1 MAIAPQTAVSTP
13 YGEGV
18 INAYREQDQ
27 VYQIQ
32 LTNWELSD
40 GQKVHIFAQE
50 SQITVKAE
58 EKKEEVAAVVAEEK
72 KEEVVAEAA
81 VVVEEEKK
89 KEEEV
94 KSDVLAVGTKVSTP
108 YGKGAVE
115 SYREENQI
123 YKVQLTNWELSEGQK
138 VYIFCQKTT
147 LTVEEGAKEEAKTE
161 EAAVEVTEAAEEKKD
176 DEIDTEVTTPYGE
189 GKIVAYREEDKM
201 YQIQLTNWEMT
212 EGQKVYIFCQ
222 RATFEPKANNFDATV
237 DSKLKNVKH
246 KEEKAGC
253 CNIM

>member
-1 MAIAPQTAVSTP
+1 MAIAPQTPVSTP

-50 SQITVKAE
+50 SQFTVKAE

-72 KEEVVAEAA
+72 KEQ
-81 VVVEEEKK
+81 K
-89 KEEEV
+89 EEV